1 MHRLC
6 RDAADAEGR
15 REEIRAR
22 SQVLDRAQKLDAVT
36 LFLKRIVGG
45 GGALHKHLGRLELK
59 RLLCLGREH
68 KLASCDERGAD
79 VLMRKLIVVGQLVP
93 LEHDLKALEA
103 RAVVELYKSEIFH
116 VADGAC
122 PAADGYLPA
131 AEALGVGKY
140 LSYPGAFHK
149 RHSDLGFLNF

>member
-1 MHRLC
+1 MPR
-6 RDAADAEGR
+6 AA
-15 REEIRAR
+15 
-22 SQVLDRAQKLDAVT
+22 
-36 LFLKRIVGG
+36 
-45 GGALHKHLGRLELK
+45 
-59 RLLCLGREH
+59 EH

-116 VADGAC
+116 VADGTLA
-122 PAADGYLPA
+122 AADGYLPA